1 MSVKSY
7 PPPAGWSLTGHRIPH
22 QQGFDWSWSRKTWI
36 YGALRVRDGHALTLT
51 AARRNTA
58 GYLRLLDAVDHA
70 NPDGE
75 LYLIADNLASHKS
88 VGAQLWFAEHP
99 RVHPVYLP
107 TKAAWLNL
115 IEPWW
120 RLLRRAAL
128 AGQTFE
134 HAHEVEQAVTVATH
148 QLNCRATPWVWGRPP
163 QRPRYR
169 RRRFVYSL

>member
-22 QQGFDWSWSRKTWI
+22 QQGFDWSWSRKTSI
-36 YGALRVRDGHALTLT
+36 SGALRVRDGHALTLT
-51 AARRNTA
+51 ARRRNTA
-58 GYLRLLDAVDHA
+58 GEQRLLDAVDHA

-99 RVHPVYLP
+99 RVHPVYLL
-107 TKAAWLNL
+107 TKAAWLKL

-120 RLLRRAAL
+120 RW
-128 AGQTFE
+128 
-134 HAHEVEQAVTVATH
+134 
-148 QLNCRATPWVWGRPP
+148 PGRPLSTAERLS
-163 QRPRYR
+163 RPSR
-169 RRRFVYSL
+169 